1 MNNPTRY
8 LLTAIILA
16 CLAAPTTAFC
26 KKKKKGKGGKATME
40 QTEVVPPKPASN
52 ETASPSPAPPL
63 PQISG
68 TLTTTSGK
76 TFEAVAVKRVDPDGL
91 SILHKDGVA
100 KVLFTDLPEELRAKF
115 GYDAQK
121 AQAFQ
126 AAQTVEMENAAR
138 QQAAQARRKAEEDAA
153 EAAKKEREKSAVRIE
168 GTIIQVVPDGMI
180 IDTEWHES
188 PPVVSSSQSIGGG
201 GGIAP
206 APVKSKSSSK
216 AQTTRSPRL
225 IGGAAIVFVAGH
237 KRQAEKVDKD
247 RIDVDAYPDGVFSYT
262 DTLGATRRLKKYQVI
277 KTIR

>member
-1 MNNPTRY
+1 MSNPARY
-8 LLTAIILA
+8 LLTVIILA

-26 KKKKKGKGGKATME
+26 KKKKKGKGGKATTE

-52 ETASPSPAPPL
+52 ETAPSSPTPPL

-76 TFEAVAVKRVDPDGL
+76 TFEAVAIKRVDPDGL

-100 KVLFTDLPEELRAKF
+100 KVLFTDLSEELRAKF

-126 AAQTVEMENAAR
+126 G
-138 QQAAQARRKAEEDAA
+138 AQASAQSELAKKEAEE
-153 EAAKKEREKSAVRIE
+153 EAAAAVKKEREKNAVRIE
-168 GTIIQVVPDGMI
+168 GRIIQVVPDGMI
-180 IDTEWHES
+180 IDMEWHGS
-188 PPVVSSSQSIGGG
+188 SPVVSSSQSIGGG

-206 APVKSKSSSK
+206 VKSKSPK
-216 AQTTRSPRL
+216 AQTTRAPRL

-247 RIDVDAYPDGVFSYT
+247 GVDVDAYPDGVFSYT

-277 KTIR
+277 KTFR